1 MEHIP
6 IYCINLDRR
15 KDRWDLVSNQPGFKE
30 FPQIERFSAVEG
42 KDVDVMKDDR
52 ISLVAKR
59 NILLQTRRAH
69 EEISTKGAIGCYL
82 SHVGVWERFMKHSSA
97 PYMIV
102 MEDDVELLAGS
113 YKKLEEFIKSSSLL
127 ADPTAWDLCNLAPS
141 YSLSQRGS
149 VMPDPT
155 LVRLERFCSTVCYMI
170 TRRGIERMM
179 PHIFPL
185 EVQIDG
191 YMSICSTLRF
201 IDVVAPNFPPPKV
214 RLFNYLTSKSDIL
227 DTNGCAICDVKTKF
241 EKESVI
247 IPKTTYWRYQAEEAL
262 LIGALAYGMYMAWS
276 KHR

>member
-1 MEHIP
+1 MDKIP

-15 KDRWDLVSNQPGFKE
+15 KDRWEIVKNQPGFNE

-59 NILLQTRRAH
+59 NISLQIRRAH

-102 MEDDVELLAGS
+102 MEDDIELVPES
-113 YKKLEEFIKSSSLL
+113 YKKLETVLASSSLL

-141 YSLSQRGS
+141 RSLSKRGE
-149 VMPDPT
+149 VMPDST
-155 LVRLERFCSTVCYMI
+155 MVRLEHFCSTVCYMI

-179 PHIFPL
+179 PHVFPL
-185 EVQIDG
+185 ELQIDG
-191 YMSICSTLRF
+191 FMSVCSTIRI
-201 IDVVAPNFPPPKV
+201 IDVITPNIPPNA
-214 RLFNYLTSKSDIL
+214 RLFNYLKSKSDIL

-241 EKESVI
+241 ETDSVI

-262 LIGALAYGMYMAWS
+262 LLGAVAYILYKVWT
-276 KHR
+276 KQK